1 MNICFKNIRLINPTQ
16 NIDKVTSLWIKDG
29 IIQAINEQFEVDTNT
44 EIIDATGLVA
54 SPGFFDMHVH
64 FRDPGFEYKEDI
76 DSGVNSAANGG
87 FTGVV
92 VMPNTNPVIDNK
104 TVISYINTKAKDK
117 LVDVFVSGTLTQNQD
132 GTHLSNMMEMASYGA
147 VLFTDDGKSVMNSDT
162 MRRIFEYSAP
172 SDLLISQH
180 CEEHNLTKG
189 FDMNESDLSIKL
201 GLKGYPSVA
210 EEIILMRDIYLSEF
224 TGNRRYHAQHIS
236 TCKSVD
242 IIKDAK
248 KKGQRVSCEVTPH
261 HISLTDDLLATYC
274 TNYKM
279 NPPLRKQSDIDAI
292 IEGLK
297 DGTIDVIATDH
308 APHSKLEKETEF
320 DKAMNGIVGLETAF
334 GIAYTYLVVPNHLTL
349 NQLIEKMSINARK
362 LLKLSKVV
370 FEEGAKANI
379 TIFDPN
385 EEWIV
390 DSTKF
395 LSKSVNTPYNN
406 HKLTGKIKYTINN
419 EKIHFSTL

>member
-16 NIDKVTSLWIKDG
+16 NIDKVTSLWIKNG
-29 IIQAINEQFEVDTNT
+29 LIQGINEQFEVDNNT

-76 DSGVNSAANGG
+76 DSGINSAANGG

-92 VMPNTNPVIDNK
+92 VMPNTKPVIDNK
-104 TVISYINTKAKDK
+104 TVISYINNKSKDK
-117 LVDVFVSGTLTQNQD
+117 LVDVFVSGALTQNQE
-132 GTHLSNMMEMASYGA
+132 GTYLSNMMEMASYGA
-147 VLFTDDGKSVMNSDT
+147 VLFTDDGKSVMNTET
-162 MRRIFEYSAP
+162 MRRIFEYAAP
-172 SDLLISQH
+172 LDLLISQH

-189 FDMNESDLSIKL
+189 FDMNESDLSIRL

-210 EEIILMRDIYLSEF
+210 EEIILMRDIYLAEY

-236 TCKSVD
+236 TRKSVD
-242 IIKDAK
+242 IIRDAK
-248 KKGQRVSCEVTPH
+248 NKGQRVSCEVTPH
-261 HISLTDDLLATYC
+261 HISLTDDLLSTYC

-279 NPPLRKQSDIDAI
+279 NPPLRKQADLDAL
-292 IEGLK
+292 IEGLQ
-297 DGTIDVIATDH
+297 DGTIDVISTDH

-334 GIAYTYLVVPNHLTL
+334 GVAYTYLVIPNHLTL
-349 NQLIEKMSINARK
+349 SQLIEKMAVNARK
-362 LLKLSKVV
+362 LLKLEPVV
-370 FEEGAKANI
+370 FENGAKANI

-390 DSTKF
+390 DSSKF
-395 LSKSVNTPYNN
+395 LSKSINTPYNN

-419 EKIHFSTL
+419 NKVHKSTL